1 MKTRKY
7 EKFSLVLFL
16 CLFVLFLEFIFI
28 LFLFNNKEYKYD
40 QYTGVVVKDNL
51 MTIIIP
57 KEKRKILYKNRY
69 LYHNDKKIKYKIIEE
84 KKNLYKNNGKQ
95 YHELLIDFRFDK
107 KYKTSD
113 VVTISIKKE
122 KYRLIEM
129 FKLIWDGD

>member
-57 KEKRKILYKNRY
+57 NEKRKVLYKNRY
-69 LYHNDKKIKYKIIEE
+69 LYHNDKKIKYRIIEE

-107 KYKTSD
+107 KYRTSD

>member
-95 YHELLIDFRFDK
+95 
-107 KYKTSD
+107 
-113 VVTISIKKE
+113 
-122 KYRLIEM
+122 
-129 FKLIWDGD
+129 

>member
-16 CLFVLFLEFIFI
+16 CLFVFFLEFIFI

-57 KEKRKILYKNRY
+57 NEKRKVLYKNRY
-69 LYHNDKKIKYKIIEE
+69 LYHNDKKIKYRIIEE

-107 KYKTSD
+107 KYRTSD

>member
-57 KEKRKILYKNRY
+57 NEKRKVLYKNRY
-69 LYHNDKKIKYKIIEE
+69 LYHNDKKIKYRIIEE

>member
-107 KYKTSD
+107 KYRTSD

>member
-57 KEKRKILYKNRY
+57 NEKRKVLYKNRY

-107 KYKTSD
+107 KYRTSD

>member
-57 KEKRKILYKNRY
+57 NEKRKVLYKNRY

>member
-40 QYTGVVVKDNL
+40 QYMGVVVKDNL

-57 KEKRKILYKNRY
+57 NEKRKVLYKNRY
-69 LYHNDKKIKYKIIEE
+69 LYDNDKKIKYRIIEE

>member
-28 LFLFNNKEYKYD
+28 LFLFNNNEYKYD

-57 KEKRKILYKNRY
+57 NEKRKVLYKNRY
-69 LYHNDKKIKYKIIEE
+69 LYHNDKKIKYRIIEE

-107 KYKTSD
+107 KYRTSD

>member
-1 MKTRKY
+1 M
-7 EKFSLVLFL
+7 LF
-16 CLFVLFLEFIFI
+16 
-28 LFLFNNKEYKYD
+28 
-40 QYTGVVVKDNL
+40 
-51 MTIIIP
+51 
-57 KEKRKILYKNRY
+57 RS
-69 LYHNDKKIKYKIIEE
+69 
-84 KKNLYKNNGKQ
+84 NGKQ

>member
-69 LYHNDKKIKYKIIEE
+69 LYHNDKKIKYRIIEE

-95 YHELLIDFRFDK
+95 YHELFIDFRFDK
-107 KYKTSD
+107 KYRTSD

>member
-28 LFLFNNKEYKYD
+28 LFLFDNKEYKYD

-57 KEKRKILYKNRY
+57 NEKRKVLYKNRY
-69 LYHNDKKIKYKIIEE
+69 LYHNDKKIKYRIIEE

>member
-1 MKTRKY
+1 
-7 EKFSLVLFL
+7 
-16 CLFVLFLEFIFI
+16 
-28 LFLFNNKEYKYD
+28 
-40 QYTGVVVKDNL
+40 

-57 KEKRKILYKNRY
+57 NEKRKVLYKNRY
-69 LYHNDKKIKYKIIEE
+69 LYHNDKKIKYRIIEE

>member
-40 QYTGVVVKDNL
+40 QYMGVVVKDNL

>member
-16 CLFVLFLEFIFI
+16 CVFIFFLEFIFV
-28 LFLFNNKEYKYD
+28 LFLVDNKEYKYD
-40 QYTGVVVKDNL
+40 QYTGVVAKNNL

-57 KEKRKILYKNRY
+57 KEKRKVLYKNRY

-84 KKNLYKNNGKQ
+84 RKNLYKSNGKQ
-95 YHELLIDFRFDK
+95 YHELLINFEFDK

-113 VVTISIKKE
+113 IITISIKKE
-122 KYRLIEM
+122 KYRLIEI

>member
-69 LYHNDKKIKYKIIEE
+69 LYHNDKKIKYRIIEE

>member
-57 KEKRKILYKNRY
+57 NEKRKVLYKNRY
-69 LYHNDKKIKYKIIEE
+69 LYHNDKKIKYKLIEE